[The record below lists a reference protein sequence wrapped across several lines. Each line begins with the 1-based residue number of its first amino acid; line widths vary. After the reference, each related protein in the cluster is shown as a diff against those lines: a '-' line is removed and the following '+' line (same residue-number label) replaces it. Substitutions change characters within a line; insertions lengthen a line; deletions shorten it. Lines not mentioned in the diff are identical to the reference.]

1 MIKQLLKVDQKLM
14 TRTIM
19 IQELMNMRLMTN
31 KIKTRKLCIKLLV
44 MLLLFLSIQQIG
56 QGSVIYVKAILAQYL
71 IEDAWQKTLN
81 GKQQVKP
88 WPWAD
93 TWPVAKLT
101 SKKYNTTLFILAGDN
116 GRTLAFGPG
125 YRFGTELPGGSG
137 NSIISGH
144 RDTHFSFLRDVALL
158 DEFQIQDKNGEILTY
173 RVSNTEVVSIND
185 GFVIE
190 QDKNSKITMVTCY
203 PFDSI
208 LPGGKLR
215 YIVTAKKVDKL
226 LASQ

>member
-1 MIKQLLKVDQKLM
+1 M
-14 TRTIM
+14 
-19 IQELMNMRLMTN
+19 
-31 KIKTRKLCIKLLV
+31 
-44 MLLLFLSIQQIG
+44 
-56 QGSVIYVKAILAQYL
+56 
-71 IEDAWQKTLN
+71 
-81 GKQQVKP
+81 
-88 WPWAD
+88 
-93 TWPVAKLT
+93 AKLT

-190 QDKNSKITMVTCY
+190 QTKIQ
-203 PFDSI
+203 
-208 LPGGKLR
+208 K
-215 YIVTAKKVDKL
+215 
-226 LASQ
+226 